1 MVNLIHFLTE
11 ELREIMASLGVRK
24 VDDLIGN
31 TKLLKQRNNH
41 GTVFGLVMIPISGG
55 FEPR

>member
-31 TKLLKQRNNH
+31 TKLLSKE
-41 GTVFGLVMIPISGG
+41 TISTG
-55 FEPR
+55 RQKI